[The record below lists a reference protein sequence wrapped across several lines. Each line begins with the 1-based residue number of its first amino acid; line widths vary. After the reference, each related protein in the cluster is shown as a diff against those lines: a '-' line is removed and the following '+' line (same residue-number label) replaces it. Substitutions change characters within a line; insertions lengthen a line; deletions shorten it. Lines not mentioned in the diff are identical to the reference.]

1 MTNDECKDEHC
12 SYNDIKRTD
21 YFHGMLMTE
30 RDFREEQIYQ
40 IEKRKLLNRM
50 LHGWGVVCGLNVKPT
65 NPPSPNIIVEGGLA
79 LDCFGNEIL
88 VCEEQTVDLTVKP
101 CATTAAYD
109 PCAQYVPEPLDQALY
124 VVIKYDERGT
134 KPEPVYA
141 PGGSCEEKNCN
152 FSRIQE
158 GFCIEVWDHPPD
170 APEPGFT
177 TQPCTEPFPCP
188 PSDCCQYILLATISC
203 KERFDFLSKWM
214 EKDFDGVTK
223 SIHYQV
229 KRTLDKVCIDPSNV
243 DDVIKVT
250 DVYEFETDEMVSD
263 IIWKINGIQRR
274 EKTKSIVV
282 DYDIKEN
289 NSGNTVT
296 LTINDSEGWDLPT
309 LESEIDTVNAIVK
322 RGNIISAPMIR
333 NIELRKYVPTFNWF
347 AWIMGSFEENSI
359 PWSGNLKAH
368 CISQERRPT
377 PVYTIEMNKI
387 RESLNIQM
395 EKQKTKNDE
404 FIKKFKDI
412 EKKIDEM
419 NEKKSTIKKKELN
432 NK

>member
-1 MTNDECKDEHC
+1 MTKDKCKDEHC

-30 RDFREEQIYQ
+30 RDFREEQIYH

-50 LHGWGVVCGLNVKPT
+50 LHGWGVVCGLKVRPT
-65 NPPSPNIIVEGGLA
+65 NPPSPNIIVEGGMA

-109 PCAQYVPEPLDQALY
+109 PCAQYVPEPQNQALY

-141 PGGSCEEKNCN
+141 PGGSCEEKTCN
-152 FSRIQE
+152 FSRTQE
-158 GFCIEVWDHPPD
+158 GFCIEVWDYPPD
-170 APEPGFT
+170 APEPDFT

-214 EKDFDGVTK
+214 EKDFDGITK

-243 DDVIKVT
+243 NDVIKVT

-263 IIWKINGIQRR
+263 IIWKINGIQRI

-333 NIELRKYVPTFNWF
+333 NIELRKYVPTFDWF

-359 PWSGNLKAH
+359 PWSGDLKAH

>member
-1 MTNDECKDEHC
+1 MTKDECKDEHC

-30 RDFREEQIYQ
+30 RDFREEQIYH

-50 LHGWGVVCGLNVKPT
+50 LHGWGVVCGLKVRPT

-109 PCAQYVPEPLDQALY
+109 PCAQYVLEPQDQALY
-124 VVIKYDERGT
+124 VVIKYDEQGT

-141 PGGSCEEKNCN
+141 PGGSCEEKTCN
-152 FSRIQE
+152 FSRTQE
-158 GFCIEVWDHPPD
+158 GFCIEVWDYPPD

-263 IIWKINGIQRR
+263 IIWKINGIQRI

-322 RGNIISAPMIR
+322 RWNIISAPMI
-333 NIELRKYVPTFNWF
+333 
-347 AWIMGSFEENSI
+347 
-359 PWSGNLKAH
+359 
-368 CISQERRPT
+368 
-377 PVYTIEMNKI
+377 
-387 RESLNIQM
+387 
-395 EKQKTKNDE
+395 
-404 FIKKFKDI
+404 
-412 EKKIDEM
+412 
-419 NEKKSTIKKKELN
+419 
-432 NK
+432 

>member
-30 RDFREEQIYQ
+30 RDFREEQIYH

-65 NPPSPNIIVEGGLA
+65 NPPSSNIIVEGGLA

-109 PCAQYVPEPLDQALY
+109 PCAQYVPDPLDHALY

-141 PGGSCEEKNCN
+141 PGGSCEEKTCN
-152 FSRIQE
+152 FSRTQE

-170 APEPGFT
+170 APEPDFT

-188 PSDCCQYILLATISC
+188 PSDCCHYLLLATISC
-203 KERFDFLSKWM
+203 KERYDFLSQWIP
-214 EKDFDGVTK
+214 DFGDVTNR
-223 SIHYQV
+223 IHYQV
-229 KRTLDKVCIDPSNV
+229 KRTLDKVCIDPNNASV
-243 DDVIKVT
+243 GIKVT
-250 DVYEFETDEMVSD
+250 DVYEFETDEIVSD
-263 IIWKINGIQRR
+263 IEWNISIDEIENLFTTKTATLVYYIKQNIKATVDQQNINI
-274 EKTKSIVV
+274 TKV
-282 DYDIKEN
+282 
-289 NSGNTVT
+289 TVY
-296 LTINDSEGWDLPT
+296 LKYNGAEGTLPT
-309 LESEIDTVNAIVK
+309 LESEIDTVNSIVR

-333 NIELRKYVPTFNWF
+333 NMELRKYVPTFNWF
-347 AWIMGSFEENSI
+347 AWIMGGQEENSL
-359 PWSGNLKAH
+359 PWSGDLKTH
-368 CISQERRPT
+368 CTPEVPQARYEAKLDELNRR
-377 PVYTIEMNKI
+377 
-387 RESLNIQM
+387 
-395 EKQKTKNDE
+395 
-404 FIKKFKDI
+404 I
-412 EKKIDEM
+412 EKLEDS
-419 NEKKSTIKKKELN
+419 NQ
-432 NK
+432 

>member
-1 MTNDECKDEHC
+1 MTKDECKDEHC

-30 RDFREEQIYQ
+30 RDFREEQIYH

-50 LHGWGVVCGLNVKPT
+50 LHGWGVVCGLKVRPT
-65 NPPSPNIIVEGGLA
+65 NPPSPNIIVEGGMA

-109 PCAQYVPEPLDQALY
+109 PCAQYVPEPQNQALY

-141 PGGSCEEKNCN
+141 PGGSCEEKTCN
-152 FSRIQE
+152 FSRTQE
-158 GFCIEVWDHPPD
+158 GFCIEVWDYPPD
-170 APEPGFT
+170 APEPDFT

-214 EKDFDGVTK
+214 EKDFDGITK

-243 DDVIKVT
+243 NDVIKVT

-263 IIWKINGIQRR
+263 IIWKINGIQRI

-333 NIELRKYVPTFNWF
+333 NIELRKYVPTFDWF

-359 PWSGNLKAH
+359 PWSGDLKAH